1 MGNILGNQSTENV
14 SGYSDTQLELFHN
27 IDKIAANYVTT
38 LNIKNLKKLAS
49 DSYCK
54 QVELITKELFY
65 SKMNFHDIKHLYKE
79 KIEGSNELKEKDLSL
94 IIVDKEDNLS
104 KDENKLKNTYC
115 RDLAKYYAKIA
126 TTFASIAMTIYPHY
140 NVKGNKYSIFELYGI
155 GEENPQA
162 QFDSTDLES
171 SEVKKRRRKPEF
183 KGFCEQRVRMLM
195 SIINEYKKRQGFT
208 TFGVSDND
216 EETNTF
222 KPETQGDVITDSQQ
236 GRDFDNIAD
245 NQQLG
250 GHPEVDENPSILPDI
265 PPVDPITE
273 LPVEQM
279 PGEQI
284 QAEQIL
290 VEQMPAEQIPVEQ
303 MPVEQMPV
311 EQMPD
316 MPEGEMP
323 PAESDTSGMGEM
335 PPPDMPEGEMPPP
348 DMSEGEMPPP
358 DMPEGEMPPP
368 DMPEGEMPPP
378 DMSEGEMPLPES
390 DTSEN
395 VDLSE
400 PKNIKATLPKCEF
413 CTFPPLKDGQINDLP
428 NIEQL
433 FNDQFIID
441 SIDIDGDGMMQEKMP
456 RFEKSEKMKKIYDDS
471 LRKFYK
477 AYTGE
482 TNYDEWNADKNK
494 NFQDIPIFSYS
505 NKYSSSCN
513 DLEVDNVDENEIT
526 KMMIN
531 LADHKRKM
539 VIRMDDQYMSLI
551 RSLGVLFAYVE
562 NDGKKQP
569 VVHPKLNETKL
580 NTEIDNVRNIVL
592 NLYSECE
599 EDFKKGLEIYENMVN
614 KIKPNR
620 DNERSKSLIGSLFNV
635 FN

>member
-303 MPVEQMPV
+303 MPVEQMP
-311 EQMPD
+311 D

-323 PAESDTSGMGEM
+323 PAESDTSGM
-335 PPPDMPEGEMPPP
+335 
-348 DMSEGEMPPP
+348 
-358 DMPEGEMPPP
+358 GEMPPP

>member
-1 MGNILGNQSTENV
+1 
-14 SGYSDTQLELFHN
+14 
-27 IDKIAANYVTT
+27 
-38 LNIKNLKKLAS
+38 
-49 DSYCK
+49 
-54 QVELITKELFY
+54 
-65 SKMNFHDIKHLYKE
+65 
-79 KIEGSNELKEKDLSL
+79 
-94 IIVDKEDNLS
+94 
-104 KDENKLKNTYC
+104 
-115 RDLAKYYAKIA
+115 
-126 TTFASIAMTIYPHY
+126 
-140 NVKGNKYSIFELYGI
+140 
-155 GEENPQA
+155 
-162 QFDSTDLES
+162 
-171 SEVKKRRRKPEF
+171 
-183 KGFCEQRVRMLM
+183 
-195 SIINEYKKRQGFT
+195 
-208 TFGVSDND
+208 
-216 EETNTF
+216 
-222 KPETQGDVITDSQQ
+222 
-236 GRDFDNIAD
+236 
-245 NQQLG
+245 
-250 GHPEVDENPSILPDI
+250 
-265 PPVDPITE
+265 
-273 LPVEQM
+273 M
-279 PGEQI
+279 P
-284 QAEQIL
+284 
-290 VEQMPAEQIPVEQ
+290 
-303 MPVEQMPV
+303 
-311 EQMPD
+311 
-316 MPEGEMP
+316 
-323 PAESDTSGMGEM
+323 
-335 PPPDMPEGEMPPP
+335 
-348 DMSEGEMPPP
+348 EGEMPPP